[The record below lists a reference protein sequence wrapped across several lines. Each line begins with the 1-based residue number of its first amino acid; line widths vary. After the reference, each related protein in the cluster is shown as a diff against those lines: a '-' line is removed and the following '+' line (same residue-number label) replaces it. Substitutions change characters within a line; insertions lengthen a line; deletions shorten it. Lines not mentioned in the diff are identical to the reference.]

1 MLKVIRA
8 LTKTAQNAKINTFAK
23 MRRGWARTNK
33 RLAATMASLFMVILL
48 ALNATIKKRT
58 NGALDRGETGMIKYY
73 YKSLRTQ
80 EVKEL
85 QDYQRGSWVYVEAPT
100 DDEVQELV
108 KKFNLQPGHLED
120 ALDVDEMPRLEREST
135 QSYVFVRFAYK
146 NEEEELVTVPLLF
159 IFSEDILITISL
171 IRLPGLD
178 DFLNGK
184 ISFATTQRAKLVL
197 QVLQQISERYDSFIT
212 RTSKQIKLIRSRLR
226 GHEITTQDF
235 IDFVMIEDE
244 LNEFLSSLQ
253 PTNAT
258 LRRLLLGRYMPLFDE
273 DQDIV
278 EDLLLNNEQSIE
290 ACNSNLK
297 SIDNIRE
304 AYSSISSHN
313 LNYTMKVLTVAT
325 VIIALPNV
333 FYGMYGM
340 NIELPFQGR
349 EWAFK
354 AVAGFT
360 LFLIVVLLVFARKRR
375 IL

>member
-1 MLKVIRA
+1 
-8 LTKTAQNAKINTFAK
+8 
-23 MRRGWARTNK
+23 
-33 RLAATMASLFMVILL
+33 
-48 ALNATIKKRT
+48 
-58 NGALDRGETGMIKYY
+58 MIKYY
-73 YKSLRTQ
+73 YKSLRSQ

-85 QDYQRGSWVYVEAPT
+85 DDYQRGTWVYAEAPSAA
-100 DDEVQELV
+100 EIEHLA
-108 KKFNLQPGHLED
+108 KKFKLEKGHIED
-120 ALDVDEMPRLEREST
+120 ALDIDEMPRLERESEQT
-135 QSYVFVRFAYK
+135 YIFVRFAYK

-159 IFSEDILITISL
+159 IFGADILVTVSQV
-171 IRLPGLD
+171 RLPSLD
-178 DFLNGK
+178 SFLNGK
-184 ISFATTQRAKLVL
+184 IDFATTQRAKLVL
-197 QVLQQISERYDSFIT
+197 QILQQIGEHYDTFIS

-226 GHEITTQDF
+226 GHEINTQDF

-244 LNEFLSSLQ
+244 LNEFLSSLM

-278 EDLLLNNEQSIE
+278 EDLLLNNEQSVE

-325 VIIALPNV
+325 VIIALPNL

-340 NIELPFQGR
+340 NVPLPFQHR
-349 EWAFK
+349 SWAGG
-354 AVAGFT
+354 AMIGLT
-360 LFLIVVLLVFARKRR
+360 MLLVSSVFWFARKRR
-375 IL
+375 IF